1 MTKEYYELRD
11 NRIDLE
17 HWENIKTGL
26 VIFDTKVWKLME
38 EAIDNGNVKK
48 AEDYSNVHKSI
59 EKTIKWLD
67 SNKDYYPST
76 ELEEEGMERLY

>member
-17 HWENIKTGL
+17 HWKNIKIGL
-26 VIFDTKVWKLME
+26 VIFDMEAWKSME

-67 SNKDYYPST
+67 SNKDCYPSM
-76 ELEEEGMERLY
+76 ELEEEGMELL